1 MTNIEK
7 DERVELA
14 QRLKRMI
21 IERLQLED
29 ITPEDVSDGDPI
41 FDGGLGLDS
50 LDALDLVLLLEKE
63 FNVRIKDP
71 EQARKILSTIDTLA
85 EYILTNG
92 SVGQDKGK
100 R

>member
-1 MTNIEK
+1 LTNIEK

-21 IERLQLED
+21 IERLKLED
-29 ITPEDVSDGDPI
+29 ITPEDVSDDDPI

-71 EQARKILSTIDTLA
+71 QQARKILSTIDTLA

>member
-1 MTNIEK
+1 MAKNENDKKTK
-7 DERVELA
+7 LA
-14 QRLKRMI
+14 HKLKCMI

-29 ITPEDVSDGDPI
+29 ITPADVSDNDPI

-63 FNVRIKDP
+63 FNVKIKDP
-71 EQARKILSTIDTLA
+71 QQAKEILSTIDTLA
-85 EYILTNG
+85 EYILTDG
-92 SVGQDKGK
+92 SVGEDKPK

>member
-1 MTNIEK
+1 MANNENDKKTK
-7 DERVELA
+7 LA
-14 QRLKRMI
+14 HKLKCMI

-29 ITPEDVSDGDPI
+29 VTPGDVSDDDPI

-71 EQARKILSTIDTLA
+71 QQARKILSTTNTLA
-85 EYILTNG
+85 EYILNHG
-92 SVGQDKGK
+92 SLEPDKDK
-100 R
+100 Q